1 MTKHQMRRAAGVHER
16 GPKCTVRRQCMEI
29 QCMDLRS
36 QYTEKE
42 VINYEALHGAPSQ

>member
-1 MTKHQMRRAAGVHER
+1 
-16 GPKCTVRRQCMEI
+16 MEI

-42 VINYEALHGAPSQ
+42 VINYEALHGSTMLLTPVASNKDNYNTHNTTTLTAPGCW